1 MIIFRYFF
9 GYLRGK
15 YHLNVSISLGV
26 VGPVVLM
33 IECTQV
39 VNSPRRKDLFP
50 LPVGDRVCEC
60 ACLGTRR
67 LVPGIP
73 GFS

>member
-1 MIIFRYFF
+1 MSEVIIFRYFF

-39 VNSPRRKDLFP
+39 VNSPRRKNLFP

-60 ACLGTRR
+60 GCVR
-67 LVPGIP
+67 GIEIAV
-73 GFS
+73 